1 MLVVDQ
7 LVVGARGWSA
17 SGRLLSQ
24 LYLSVGK
31 ASDVVVPQLEVGEGW
46 TPDHFVGRRLVLVL
60 LPLLRYDIW
69 GATFE
74 RDVEFVGHRLI
85 RLLFRLLALQ
95 SSNLVKG
102 LRAWTARHRA
112 HKLNVHSKVD
122 TNKLI
127 LVQISVA
134 VHALYTEERPWTR
147 FKLLGRAGFI
157 VINFIRLAFI
167 LVIVVTICSG
177 FHRLGRRRI

>member
-1 MLVVDQ
+1 MKITAEDFR
-7 LVVGARGWSA
+7 ARSA
-17 SGRLLSQ
+17 WGEEFMKSF
-24 LYLSVGK
+24 
-31 ASDVVVPQLEVGEGW
+31 VGEGMCHSSW
-46 TPDHFVGRRLVLVL
+46 SATPGTLGSNAHFVGRRLVLVL
-60 LPLLRYDIW
+60 LPLLRHDIW

>member
-31 ASDVVVPQLEVGEGW
+31 ARDVVPQLEVGEGW

-60 LPLLRYDIW
+60 LPLVRHDIW

-102 LRAWTARHRA
+102 LRA
-112 HKLNVHSKVD
+112 
-122 TNKLI
+122 
-127 LVQISVA
+127 
-134 VHALYTEERPWTR
+134 
-147 FKLLGRAGFI
+147 
-157 VINFIRLAFI
+157 
-167 LVIVVTICSG
+167 
-177 FHRLGRRRI
+177 

>member
-1 MLVVDQ
+1 
-7 LVVGARGWSA
+7 
-17 SGRLLSQ
+17 
-24 LYLSVGK
+24 
-31 ASDVVVPQLEVGEGW
+31 
-46 TPDHFVGRRLVLVL
+46 
-60 LPLLRYDIW
+60 
-69 GATFE
+69 
-74 RDVEFVGHRLI
+74 
-85 RLLFRLLALQ
+85 
-95 SSNLVKG
+95 LVKG

-177 FHRLGRRRI
+177 FHRLGKRRI